1 MKKQTLIKSWIGER
15 GLLVIVVAVGAAL
28 NLSVVLI
35 LVQHDRQ
42 SLLGSIL
49 RNSVSAENLSDK
61 FVS

>member
-28 NLSVVLI
+28 NLSVALI